1 MLNFIIKMTFRIQT
15 VILNEEICSI
25 LKPVSKD
32 FIEESN
38 QKYPTVLKF

>member
-1 MLNFIIKMTFRIQT
+1 MTFRIQM

-32 FIEESN
+32 FIEDKIEL
-38 QKYPTVLKF
+38 Y